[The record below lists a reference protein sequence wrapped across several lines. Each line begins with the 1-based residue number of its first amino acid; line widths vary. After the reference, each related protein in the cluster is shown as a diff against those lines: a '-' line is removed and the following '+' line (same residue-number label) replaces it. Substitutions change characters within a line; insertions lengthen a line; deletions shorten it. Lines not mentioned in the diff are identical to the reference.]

1 MHGHGRGAGLLVLL
15 DVDLCGIKFRAPH
28 AIDATSSPQLHLLD
42 GVEVHEGL
50 GNNSQDFHTDTGS
63 RGPISKT
70 GFTLSGDGPTAGS
83 SDIPPLMTEHLS
95 HAVAPVSLVNLPSYV
110 RAGLLGA

>member
-1 MHGHGRGAGLLVLL
+1 ME
-15 DVDLCGIKFRAPH
+15 IKFRTPN

-42 GVEVHEGL
+42 GVEGYP
-50 GNNSQDFHTDTGS
+50 NSMVDFHTERGS

-83 SDIPPLMTEHLS
+83 SDMPPLMTC
-95 HAVAPVSLVNLPSYV
+95 A
-110 RAGLLGA
+110 

>member
-1 MHGHGRGAGLLVLL
+1 MPPASEWPVNTSRVTC
-15 DVDLCGIKFRAPH
+15 VEIKFRTPN
-28 AIDATSSPQLHLLD
+28 AIDATSSPQLDLLD

-83 SDIPPLMTEHLS
+83 SAMPPLMTC
-95 HAVAPVSLVNLPSYV
+95 A
-110 RAGLLGA
+110 